1 MTEQKQYISR
11 KKIFGISFPLLKI
24 TTLTNDDIV
33 LPKSI
38 SKKATVLYLAG
49 PQSNQTDLDSWSAS
63 VRKRFKSEDVTHLEV
78 LFISDQS
85 KKQDIINQL
94 KKDINPEFHHMIT
107 LANQPFDDLKKTVLL
122 VNPADIF
129 VFVLDEY
136 GKIIFS
142 AQGPADEFRL
152 YRINKTI
159 HNALTTDQDSIRV
172 LGEKSKEKKENRI
185 CW

>member
-11 KKIFGISFPLLKI
+11 KKLFGISFPLLKI
-24 TTLTNDDIV
+24 TTLTKKDIL

-63 VRKRFKSEDVTHLEV
+63 IRKRFQGDDVTHLEV
-78 LFISDQS
+78 LFISNQS
-85 KKQDIINQL
+85 KKEEIIDQL
-94 KKDINPEFHHMIT
+94 KTEISSEFYHMIA
-107 LANQPFDDLKKTVLL
+107 LANQPFDDLKKTLLL

-136 GKIIFS
+136 GKVIFS
-142 AQGPADEFRL
+142 AQGPADEFRI
-152 YRINKTI
+152 YRINKAI
-159 HNALTTDQDSIRV
+159 HNALTTDQENIRV
-172 LGEKSKEKKENRI
+172 VGEKTI
-185 CW
+185 

>member
-94 KKDINPEFHHMIT
+94 KKDINPEFYHMIT
-107 LANQPFDDLKKTVLL
+107 LANNLL
-122 VNPADIF
+122 MI
-129 VFVLDEY
+129 
-136 GKIIFS
+136 
-142 AQGPADEFRL
+142 
-152 YRINKTI
+152 
-159 HNALTTDQDSIRV
+159 
-172 LGEKSKEKKENRI
+172 
-185 CW
+185 

>member
-1 MTEQKQYISR
+1 M
-11 KKIFGISFPLLKI
+11 
-24 TTLTNDDIV
+24 
-33 LPKSI
+33 
-38 SKKATVLYLAG
+38 
-49 PQSNQTDLDSWSAS
+49 
-63 VRKRFKSEDVTHLEV
+63 
-78 LFISDQS
+78 
-85 KKQDIINQL
+85 
-94 KKDINPEFHHMIT
+94 
-107 LANQPFDDLKKTVLL
+107 LL

-172 LGEKSKEKKENRI
+172 LGEKSKEKKKIAFVGDIDTISMTLINELIESSQVQEVVVN
-185 CW
+185 